1 MLIHIVRLQTEVK
14 MAEEKYKCMKCGV
27 TFSAIPG
34 AEEPPECPECEK
46 SDVEKLEDASLIDAS
61 EKKQCK

>member
-1 MLIHIVRLQTEVK
+1 
-14 MAEEKYKCMKCGV
+14 MAEEKFRCMKCGA

-46 SDVEKLEDASLIDAS
+46 SDVERLEDATLMAS
-61 EKKQCK
+61 KEDKDCR